1 MFLGRVVGSLQA
13 STKNEALD
21 GVKLLM
27 VQPVKSDG
35 SDAGAIFVACD
46 ATQAG
51 DGDLIYWC
59 DGREAA
65 LAFTNSFVAV
75 DATVV
80 AIVDSVG

>member
-1 MFLGRVVGSLQA
+1 MFLGRVIGSVQA
-13 STKNEALD
+13 STKASALD
-21 GVKLLM
+21 GTKLLM
-27 VQPVKSDG
+27 VQPVRSDG
-35 SDAGAIFVACD
+35 TDCGATLVACD

>member
-1 MFLGRVVGSLQA
+1 MLLGRVVGSLQA
-13 STKNEALD
+13 STKASALE
-21 GVKLLM
+21 GVKFLI
-27 VQPVKSDG
+27 VQPVRSDG
-35 SDAGAIFVACD
+35 SEEGSTLVACD

-51 DGDLIYWC
+51 EGDLVFWC

-65 LAFTNSFVAV
+65 LAFTDSFVAV